1 MAEGYYELKK
11 GAKFSFNLKAANHE
25 VILTSQAYESKAS
38 AENGIESVR
47 SNGTDDSNFERK
59 VSTGGKPFFSLKAAN
74 GQIIGTSER
83 YDSDAAMEK
92 GIESVKRNCVSTEVK
107 DRTAG

>member
-1 MAEGYYELKK
+1 MAGYYELKK
-11 GAKFSFNLKAANHE
+11 GKKYSFNLKAGNHQA
-25 VILTSQAYESKAS
+25 ILTSQAYADRGG

-47 SNGTDDSNFERK
+47 KNGTDDTRFERK

-83 YDSDAAMEK
+83 YDSEAAMEN
-92 GIESVKRNCVSTEVK
+92 GIASVKTNCVSDEVK
-107 DRTAG
+107 DLTGA